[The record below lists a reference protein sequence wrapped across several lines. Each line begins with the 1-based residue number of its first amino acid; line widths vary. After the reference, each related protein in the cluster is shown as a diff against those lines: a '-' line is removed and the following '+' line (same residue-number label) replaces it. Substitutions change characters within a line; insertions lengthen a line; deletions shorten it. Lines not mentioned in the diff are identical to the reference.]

1 MKYEDKA
8 IEIFKLIKLIIS
20 TTILL
25 ILFLTLNNSHVM
37 AKYVLK
43 QTEKIEV
50 DILIEDIT
58 PIEAFV
64 TEWTFETDNI
74 TITLPIVNE
83 IPNIEINWGD
93 GSKEG
98 ITSLNP
104 THTYSK
110 SGIYNISITGDLPY
124 WKFSSSNKSTN
135 YVTGIKQWG
144 EVGFKS
150 MDYAFYNCSNLTGTI
165 PQPLEKSFI
174 NVTSFE
180 STFQNCKNIVSI
192 PNNLFEKGENFINF
206 NSTFMNSGIASIPS
220 ELFENCTN
228 ITNFDRTFMWC
239 GSLENIPYDL
249 FYNSLKATSFSS
261 TFEGCKNI
269 TTIPNN
275 LFVKSAKVTNFKN
288 TFAQTGIASIPYD
301 LFANCPNVTNFTG
314 TFLDTDIQSIPE
326 NLFDK
331 NTKATNFSNT
341 FSQTEI
347 TSIPSKLFANCPEV
361 TSFSSTFSY
370 CFYLK
375 SIPNDLFKN
384 NAKATVFSYT
394 FKNCNGLTE
403 LTIDIKKIGDE
414 MFYGCRSLSEINI
427 GDNVSSIGK
436 NAFYLKTTLDTT
448 LITNNTIALNY
459 DWNSDNRNIKQ

>member
-1 MKYEDKA
+1 MKYENKS
-8 IEIFKLIKLIIS
+8 IEVFRLIKLIIL

-25 ILFLTLNNSHVM
+25 ILFLTLNNNVM

-58 PIEAFV
+58 PIDAFV
-64 TEWTFETDNI
+64 TEWTFETDNT

-104 THTYSK
+104 THTYNK
-110 SGIYNISITGDLPY
+110 KGAYNISITGNLPY

-135 YVTGIKQWG
+135 YITGIKQWG
-144 EVGFKS
+144 EVGIKS

-192 PNNLFEKGENFINF
+192 PNNLFE
-206 NSTFMNSGIASIPS
+206 
-220 ELFENCTN
+220 NCPN
-228 ITNFDRTFMWC
+228 VTNFDMTFMWC
-239 GSLENIPYDL
+239 TSLENIPYDL
-249 FYNSLKATSFSS
+249 FYNSLKVTSFTS

-275 LFVKSAKVTNFKN
+275 LFFKNEKVTSFKN
-288 TFAQTGIASIPYD
+288 TFAQTGITSIPYD
-301 LFANCPNVTNFTG
+301 LFVNCSNVTNFTG

-326 NLFDK
+326 NLFEK
-331 NTKATNFSNT
+331 NTKTTNFNNT

-347 TSIPSKLFANCPEV
+347 TLIPSKLFKNCPEA

-375 SIPNDLFKN
+375 SVPNDLFKN
-384 NAKATVFSYT
+384 NVKANNFWYT
-394 FKNCNGLTE
+394 FKNCNGLIE
-403 LTIDIKKIGDE
+403 ITIDIKEIGDE
-414 MFYGCRSLSEINI
+414 MFYGCRSLSRINI

-459 DWNSDNRNIKQ
+459 DWNSDNRNIK